1 MYTYRKKYRL
11 DPGSIFF
18 IALFI
23 LTIIGMGYLIYID
36 KGKFWDLLPF
46 VSIPA
51 IVISLVLIIF
61 NFIRR
66 TIGSAFFIL
75 FFIFFLTGLILSNI
89 FGPTALTYKAE
100 KSLSNKNY
108 EESIGYY
115 KTLLNNYPGSRLS
128 ASALENISFA
138 YYSNKDYLEAIDS
151 YENAIDSEIFT
162 TSDLKIKNILI
173 ECHSKLA
180 EGYYK
185 KKEYGKS
192 AESYLDAVEILEEIK
207 IDFPAT
213 NDAFIAIYKI
223 PEHLY
228 NAALNFNRDKNWDKS
243 IETLDYLISDY
254 NDSDYF
260 DEARYLFYEVCIKKS
275 TTLIESREYI
285 EGVETFLKILNF
297 DGISNGYNNVSS
309 YEKER
314 IFSSIPS
321 YILKDIALDNYNSG
335 NYRRSLFLCEI
346 IAVYDPQQE
355 EDINPLLI
363 DSKINLVAT
372 SDYNPL
378 EPPDPERKFWGSEK
392 SILIIENNT
401 EFVITTYLKG
411 PEYKIIRV
419 EQNSTVEIE
428 ISAGTY
434 EAVSESSNPDILPDY
449 GNLTYEEG
457 QRYRDEYTTT

>member
-18 IALFI
+18 IVLFI
-23 LTIIGMGYLIYID
+23 LTIIGMGYLIYTD

-66 TIGSAFFIL
+66 TRGSTYFIFFFIL
-75 FFIFFLTGLILSNI
+75 FLTGLILSNI

-100 KSLSNKNY
+100 KSLANKNY
-108 EESIGYY
+108 EGSIDYY
-115 KTLLNNYPGSRLS
+115 KTLLDNYPNSKLS

-151 YENAIDSEIFT
+151 YKNAIDSEIFT
-162 TSDLKIKNILI
+162 SGDLKIKNILV
-173 ECHSKLA
+173 ECHTKLA
-180 EGYYK
+180 QDYSE

-192 AESYLDAVEILEEIK
+192 AESYLNAVEILEEIK
-207 IDFPAT
+207 INFPAT

-223 PEHLY
+223 PEYLY
-228 NAALNFNRDKNWDKS
+228 NAALNFNRDQNWDKS
-243 IETLDYLISDY
+243 IEALDYLISDY

-260 DEARYLFYEVCIKKS
+260 DKAGYLFYEVCIKKS
-275 TTLIESREYI
+275 TDLVENHEYI
-285 EGVETFLKILNF
+285 EGVETFLNILNF
-297 DGISNGYNNVSS
+297 DGISYEYNISA
-309 YEKER
+309 YEKKR
-314 IFSSIPS
+314 VFSNIPP
-321 YILKDIALDNYNSG
+321 YILEDIALDNYNSG
-335 NYRRSLFLCEI
+335 NYRKSLFLYEI
-346 IAVYDPQQE
+346 IAGYNPQLE
-355 EDINPLLI
+355 EEVNPLLI
-363 DSKINLVAT
+363 DSKINLVSS

-378 EPPDPERKFWGSEK
+378 ELPDPERKFWGPGK

-401 EFVITTYLKG
+401 EFAITIYLKG

-419 EQNSTVEIE
+419 EQNSTIEIE

>member
-18 IALFI
+18 IVLFI

-66 TIGSAFFIL
+66 TIGNTFFIFFFIL
-75 FFIFFLTGLILSNI
+75 FLTGLILSNI
-89 FGPTALTYKAE
+89 FGPIALIYKAE
-100 KSLSNKNY
+100 KSLANKNY

-115 KTLLNNYPGSRLS
+115 KTLLNNYPSSRLS
-128 ASALENISFA
+128 ASAMENISFA

-151 YENAIDSEIFT
+151 YKNAIDSEIFT
-162 TSDLKIKNILI
+162 SLDLKINNILV

-180 EGYYK
+180 EEYYEE
-185 KKEYGKS
+185 KEYGKS

-207 IDFPAT
+207 INFPAT

-228 NAALNFNRDKNWDKS
+228 NAALNFDRDQNWDKS

-260 DEARYLFYEVCIKKS
+260 DEAGYLFYEVCIKKS
-275 TTLIESREYI
+275 TALVESHEYV
-285 EGVETFLKILNF
+285 EGVETFLNILNF
-297 DGISNGYNNVSS
+297 DGINNKYNNVSD
-309 YEKER
+309 YEKKR

-335 NYRRSLFLCEI
+335 NYRSSLFLCEI
-346 IAVYDPQQE
+346 IASYNPQQE
-355 EDINPLLI
+355 EEVGPLLI
-363 DSKINLVAT
+363 DSKINLV
-372 SDYNPL
+372 SSMDYNPL
-378 EPPDPERKFWGSEK
+378 EPPDPERKFWGPEK
-392 SILIIENNT
+392 SILTIENNT
-401 EFVITTYLKG
+401 EFVLTIYLKG
-411 PEYKIIRV
+411 PEYKIIRA

-449 GNLTYEEG
+449 GNLIYEEG
-457 QRYRDEYTTT
+457 QRYRYEYLST

>member
-18 IALFI
+18 IVLFT
-23 LTIIGMGYLIYID
+23 LIITGMGYLIYID

-46 VSIPA
+46 ISIPA

-66 TIGSAFFIL
+66 TIGSTCFIFFFIL
-75 FFIFFLTGLILSNI
+75 FLTGLILSNI
-89 FGPTALTYKAE
+89 FGPTALIYKAE
-100 KSLSNKNY
+100 KSLANRNY

-115 KTLLNNYPGSRLS
+115 KTLLNNYPSSRLS

-151 YENAIDSEIFT
+151 YKNAIDSEIFT
-162 TSDLKIKNILI
+162 SRDLKIKNILV

-180 EGYYK
+180 EEYFEE
-185 KKEYGKS
+185 KEYGKS

-207 IDFPAT
+207 INFPAT

-228 NAALNFNRDKNWDKS
+228 NAALNFNRDRNWDKS

-260 DEARYLFYEVCIKKS
+260 DKAGYLFYEVCIKKS
-275 TTLIESREYI
+275 TALIESHKYI
-285 EGVETFLKILNF
+285 EGVETFLNILNL
-297 DGISNGYNNVSS
+297 NGTNSEYNNVSN
-309 YEKER
+309 YEKKR

-335 NYRRSLFLCEI
+335 NYRSSLFLCEI
-346 IAVYDPQQE
+346 IEDYNPQQE
-355 EDINPLLI
+355 EEVGPLLI
-363 DSKINLVAT
+363 DSKINLVSST
-372 SDYNPL
+372 DYNPF
-378 EPPDPERKFWGSEK
+378 EPPDPERKFRGPGK
-392 SILIIENNT
+392 SILAIENNT
-401 EFVITTYLKG
+401 EFVLTIYLKG
-411 PEYKIIRV
+411 PEYKLIRV
-419 EQNSTVEIE
+419 EKNSKVEIE

-457 QRYRDEYTTT
+457 QRYRYEYLST